1 MDSSFIRDTNKIL
14 GSYALRLQDEIF
26 DYDVDR
32 SLHQHKLTR
41 GVEVE
46 VGNDGDELSDNVS
59 IRSNATDQSS
69 ASQLSING
77 NFSSFTELSAPYTD
91 LVATSNDGEKVELG
105 KHVTTITSPRG
116 APQRAD
122 SHKAG
127 SRFAMLNNQTH
138 SEGAIG
144 DPVPAPTASVDNPPA
159 SLFALFHAQPQLET
173 TDANV
178 TRISSE
184 TKVENTKCEPKM
196 SDGGPVTSAQ
206 VNPLFA
212 ACSSVVEKPPA
223 SLFEIIGNQGQPGSS
238 LVRDGETPSSKNPD
252 KPLGS
257 LFDMVNTGRSQ
268 TVGSVSNNGVSP
280 LHDADKPKGTLFG
293 LINQPSPNPQENGF
307 NAASP
312 MPAGPQN
319 MDPAPVAASNNP
331 GSNPTNGS
339 NGNDS
344 NDFFEKIRVLIAE
357 DNLINQKV
365 LTRTLKRIGIKYI
378 EIVDNGQ
385 KAVDAHA
392 SKEKDF
398 DLILMD
404 LQMPI
409 MDGLEATRIITTRK
423 RAANTEYPKIV
434 FLTAHALSDYR
445 KKADDVGGDAFI
457 SKPFKLEII
466 KGLIL
471 GYQDGMLK
479 NRNRKLN

>member
-1 MDSSFIRDTNKIL
+1 M
-14 GSYALRLQDEIF
+14 
-26 DYDVDR
+26 
-32 SLHQHKLTR
+32 
-41 GVEVE
+41 
-46 VGNDGDELSDNVS
+46 
-59 IRSNATDQSS
+59 
-69 ASQLSING
+69 
-77 NFSSFTELSAPYTD
+77 
-91 LVATSNDGEKVELG
+91 
-105 KHVTTITSPRG
+105 
-116 APQRAD
+116 
-122 SHKAG
+122 
-127 SRFAMLNNQTH
+127 
-138 SEGAIG
+138 
-144 DPVPAPTASVDNPPA
+144 
-159 SLFALFHAQPQLET
+159 
-173 TDANV
+173 
-178 TRISSE
+178 
-184 TKVENTKCEPKM
+184 
-196 SDGGPVTSAQ
+196 
-206 VNPLFA
+206 
-212 ACSSVVEKPPA
+212 
-223 SLFEIIGNQGQPGSS
+223 
-238 LVRDGETPSSKNPD
+238 RDGETPSSKNPD

-423 RAANTEYPKIV
+423 RAAETEYPKIV